1 MDTPGTPFDD
11 EIVVR
16 RIRFSSEESGF
27 AVVDADRGA
36 DELVLIGPLA
46 HLEERE
52 HVKVVGVWHDDKRY
66 GPQVKV
72 SIAESVPPSGDE
84 ALLAYLKRVRHVGTK
99 RAANLLERYGE
110 RVLEVVD
117 QDPALAFKR
126 AGLSHTR
133 AKEAAKSWAGLRST
147 RALHLLLAP
156 HGLAWLVT
164 RIATEY
170 GDRAHE
176 MVRKRPYEL
185 TSVFGVG
192 FQIADTIAR
201 AAGIPSDSPG
211 RRRAAVVHVL
221 TEAERDG
228 STCLPVPELVAK
240 AGTLVGG
247 APPDAQLLHDMVE
260 HEDLVLEEDEGVLWA
275 YRPPTWRLESELAGM
290 IGRLAD
296 SRPSLKPAVVAEE
309 DLTPAPEQAAA
320 VLAAFTS
327 RISIVTG
334 GPGTGKTAT
343 IRLICAAA
351 KAQKASIALVAPT
364 GRAARRM
371 AESTDMDASTIHSAL
386 GWIPGQGPTKD
397 EIEGDVLVVDETSM
411 ANLELLVTLLRA
423 VGPAMHVVLVGDAD
437 QLAPV
442 GAGKPFAELVATK
455 VVPVAELTHIFRQ
468 AAGSMIVRGA
478 HAVRQGQLP
487 DFAPREGLQRDLF
500 LIERDDPIAA
510 LDEIESLVARR
521 LPSHYGVDPLTDVQV
536 FAPVYRGALGI
547 EAINTRLRSALNPR
561 GEPVLGG
568 RLRIGDK
575 LMLSGRNLHELGL
588 MNGSILRLLD
598 HRDEKLIVSADGV
611 VVELPDEEAPRLQ
624 LAYACSIHKGQGIE
638 LPVAIVVAHPAAG
651 AYFLRREMLY
661 TAMTRA
667 RVATLVVG
675 TRPVVGRAAST
686 PDTSR
691 RYSRL
696 AVRLASD

>member
-1 MDTPGTPFDD
+1 MDTPGTPFED

-27 AVVDADRGA
+27 AVVDADRGS

-84 ALLAYLKRVRHVGTK
+84 ALLAYLKRVRHVGTV
-99 RAANLLERYGE
+99 RASNLLDRYGE
-110 RVLEVVD
+110 RVLEVID
-117 QDPALAFKR
+117 QDPALAFRR
-126 AGLSHTR
+126 AGLSHPR
-133 AKEAAKSWAGLRST
+133 SREAAKSWAALRST

-156 HGLAWLVT
+156 HGLAWLVP
-164 RIATEY
+164 RIAAEY

-192 FQIADTIAR
+192 FQIADTIAK
-201 AAGIPSDSPG
+201 AAGIPRDSPG

-228 STCLPVPELVAK
+228 STCLPIPELVSK

-260 HEDLVLEEDEGVLWA
+260 HEDLVLEDEAGALWA
-275 YRPPTWRLESELAGM
+275 YRPPTWKLEAELADL

-351 KAQKASIALVAPT
+351 KAQKKSVTLVAPT

-371 AESTDMDASTIHSAL
+371 AESTDMEASTIHSAL

-423 VGPAMHVVLVGDAD
+423 VGPVTHVVLVGDAD

-478 HAVRQGQLP
+478 HAVRQGQMP
-487 DFAPREGLQRDLF
+487 DFAPHEGLQRDLF
-500 LIERDDPIAA
+500 LIERDDPAAA
-510 LDEIESLVARR
+510 LDEIESLVAQR
-521 LPSHYGVDPLTDVQV
+521 LPKHYGIDPVTDLQV

-547 EAINTRLRSALNPR
+547 EALNTRLRSALNR
-561 GEPVLGG
+561 GGEPVLGG

-588 MNGSILRLLD
+588 MNGTILRLLD
-598 HRDEKLIVSADGV
+598 HRDEKLIVSADGM

-638 LPVAIVVAHPAAG
+638 LPVAIVVAHPQAG
-651 AYFLRREMLY
+651 PYFLRREMLY

-675 TRPVVGRAAST
+675 TRAVVGRAAGT